1 VVCGSFAALQQAIRA
16 GWCVWTSDPVDQR
29 RWSEANP
36 AWGQCASTALVVQ
49 DLVGGALMM
58 AEVHGA
64 EGTPAGVH
72 YWNRLLGGLELDLT
86 REQFRDGE
94 LVGEPREVPRPSD
107 VARGRLPGQYR
118 LLSLRVVRQLDNSRP
133 AGIAWPV
140 SVKGVCV
147 RDDGRVLLCRNHR
160 GTWELPGGRPQI
172 GELFP
177 GAVNREIREETGLD
191 VAIERLLDACA
202 FEVVPDR
209 WVDLVVYKCT
219 PPVGVSA
226 DSISP
231 SDEHTRVGFLDP
243 GTLSDDELS
252 PVYKR
257 LIARR

>member
-1 VVCGSFAALQQAIRA
+1 MGSMRIDGIGRSGSARRSADDGRRA
-16 GWCVWTSDPVDQR
+16 RSR
-29 RWSEANP
+29 RNA
-36 AWGQCASTALVVQ
+36 G
-49 DLVGGALMM
+49 
-58 AEVHGA
+58 
-64 EGTPAGVH
+64 GVH
-72 YWNRLLGGLELDLT
+72 HCNRLVGGLELDLT

-94 LVGEPREVPRPSD
+94 IVGEPREVPRPSD
-107 VARGRLPGQYR
+107 ITRGRLPGQYR
-118 LLSLRVVRQLDNSRP
+118 LLSLRVVGQLDDSRP

-191 VAIERLLDACA
+191 VAVERLLDACA
-202 FEVVPDR
+202 FEVVPGT

-219 PPVGVSA
+219 ALMGVSS

-231 SDEHTRVGFLDP
+231 SDEHTRVA
-243 GTLSDDELS
+243 SS
-252 PVYKR
+252 
-257 LIARR
+257 